1 VSRHTAPADHS
12 QALIPLYAPLM
23 AILGQRIVLLE
34 ARTVYADRSGSGSRG
49 RSLVERVMR
58 DGRHSWEGSDLNL
71 SAAEKRPETGS
82 SAGATASPGVAPA
95 PAPPMHV
102 SPSSLESGEQHNKEL
117 GLADFLSAQPT
128 DEDAR
133 DPNNTGRL
141 YRLRHFRGRGSVVSG
156 ESDAPSPA
164 ESPASPMRKPRR
176 ASASSVPP
184 GAPPVLSAEAR
195 ALALRMAGMEQTPSA
210 PLRSLDPH
218 AGGDAG
224 ITHAATPIVLPSPG
238 AAAPD
243 APPAAPSA

>member
-1 VSRHTAPADHS
+1 MSRRTPCANPI

-58 DGRHSWEGSDLNL
+58 DGRRSWEGSDLNL

-82 SAGATASPGVAPA
+82 SAGAAASPGGVP
-95 PAPPMHV
+95 PTSVSPMHV
-102 SPSSLESGEQHNKEL
+102 SPSSLEQGPNKEL

-141 YRLRHFRGRGSVVSG
+141 YRLRHFRGRGSVLSG

-184 GAPPVLSAEAR
+184 GAPPVLSPEAR